1 MGWTWE
7 TAFVSSG
14 ISLFLTL
21 EVAEHE
27 TMTCSI
33 ESMEVSQSLQAG
45 LSEGWSIAS
54 LSLVR
59 KSQVR
64 NFRWRRSFLA
74 SWVVE
79 MLWRTWCGRPDRFSC
94 QIVTFVL
101 TVVSQVG

>member
-33 ESMEVSQSLQAG
+33 ESMEESQSLQAG
-45 LSEGWSIAS
+45 RREGWSIS
-54 LSLVR
+54 RLSFVRKSLVR
-59 KSQVR
+59 IL
-64 NFRWRRSFLA
+64 RWRQSFLA
-74 SWVVE
+74 PWVVE
-79 MLWRTWCGRPDRFSC
+79 MLWRTRTTP
-94 QIVTFVL
+94 FVRKAKA
-101 TVVSQVG
+101 QKKIRNKG